1 MPRAAHSQQ
10 PPAQKPPAKPA
21 LPAAD
26 RPPPGPDAVSPE
38 PPEEGALFR
47 ALLDAGTEAMVAYT
61 AEKRLHTMMS
71 EAIAQQLQPL
81 VREMSRR
88 FDEID
93 RRFDG
98 IDRRLDGI
106 DHRLD
111 GIDGRLNEHDRRLAV
126 LAAQT
131 RLLFGAMGLLV
142 TVLIAVFGFL
152 FANAN

>member
-1 MPRAAHSQQ
+1 MSQPT
-10 PPAQKPPAKPA
+10 PPAAEAPPKRARPPAETA
-21 LPAAD
+21 
-26 RPPPGPDAVSPE
+26 PPGSDAVAPQ
-38 PPEEGALFR
+38 PAEEGAIFH
-47 ALLDAGTEAMVAYT
+47 ALLDAGVDPRVAYT
-61 AEKRLHTMMS
+61 AEKRLHTMIS
-71 EAIAQQLQPL
+71 EAIAPQLQPL

-88 FDEID
+88 FDEVD

-126 LAAQT
+126 LAAQM
-131 RLLFGAMGLLV
+131 RLVFGALGLLV

>member
-1 MPRAAHSQQ
+1 MPRAVHGQQ

-21 LPAAD
+21 PPAAD
-26 RPPPGPDAVSPE
+26 RPPPGPDAVSSE

-47 ALLDAGTEAMVAYT
+47 ALLDAGAEAMVAYT

-126 LAAQT
+126 LAAQM
-131 RLLFGAMGLLV
+131 RLVFGALGLLV

-152 FANAN
+152 FTNAN